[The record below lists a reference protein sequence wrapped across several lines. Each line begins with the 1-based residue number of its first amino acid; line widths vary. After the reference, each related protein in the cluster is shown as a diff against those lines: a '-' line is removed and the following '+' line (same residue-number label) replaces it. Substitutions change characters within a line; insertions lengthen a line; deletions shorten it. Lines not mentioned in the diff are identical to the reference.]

1 VKRIAFGLCAG
12 LIAASGLAQLRIDH
26 NVDAPEQWRGTERE
40 TPLPALPRQENL
52 VEFYVSATAS
62 NHFFIDA
69 ASLSVG
75 PDRVVRYTL
84 VVKTAGG
91 ATNISFEGIRC
102 GSGEYKMFA
111 MGHSDGTWAR
121 ARADDWRP
129 IENKPM
135 NRHHAAL
142 NREFFC
148 PDGLPLADAAEGVD
162 ALRRGKHPR
171 AQ

>member
-1 VKRIAFGLCAG
+1 MKRIAFGLYAG
-12 LIAASGLAQLRIDH
+12 LIVVSAAAQLGIDQKY
-26 NVDAPEQWRGTERE
+26 DEPEQWRGSGRE
-40 TPLPALPRQENL
+40 TPLPAFPRQENL
-52 VEFYVSATAS
+52 VEFYVSAIAS
-62 NHFFIDA
+62 NRFFIDA
-69 ASLSVG
+69 TSLSVS
-75 PDRVVRYTL
+75 PDGVVRYTL

-102 GSGEYKMFA
+102 GSSEYKMFA
-111 MGHSDGTWAR
+111 TGRDDGTWAR
-121 ARADDWRP
+121 ARADDWRR

-135 NRHHAAL
+135 NRHHAVL

-162 ALRRGKHPR
+162 ALWRGKHQR